1 MTTHQPRRIEHVVE
15 AEKTKR
21 AQPPHYRVLMFNDDF
36 TTKEFVVRVLV
47 EIFHKA
53 QSEATEL
60 MWRIHSH
67 GKGVAGVFPR
77 DIAETKVA
85 AVSEL
90 AREQGYP
97 LKLSIEPERTA

>member
-1 MTTHQPRRIEHVVE
+1 MATQQPHRIEHVIE
-15 AEKTKR
+15 TEKTQR

-53 QSEATEL
+53 LSEATEL

-77 DIAETKVA
+77 DIAETKAA

-90 AREQGYP
+90 AREKGFP
-97 LKLSIEPERTA
+97 LKLSLEPENTA